1 MEVEKIDSNENF
13 IRFVNQYQNLVFS
26 ICLKLT
32 GDYFVS
38 EDLTQE
44 TFLSAYKNIH
54 KFDGQSEKAWICR
67 IASNKSI
74 DWLKSAKRKEVFASE
89 ADVCKEEVSSEN
101 DPLYRV
107 LNKEVFENVKRCCEE
122 LKPPYCEVATEFF
135 VKGKTTKEIAKQSDV
150 PLNTVQT
157 RLYRARE
164 MLKENMGKEVP

>member
-107 LNKEVFENVKRCCEE
+107 LNKEVLEKMKGEYDQTVPIYSAIKVNGKKLYEYARNGEEVELPVHRVKIFDLE
-122 LKPPYCEVATEFF
+122 LIIFSNFC
-135 VKGKTTKEIAKQSDV
+135 IS
-150 PLNTVQT
+150 
-157 RLYRARE
+157 
-164 MLKENMGKEVP
+164 